1 MHLFLRILAPI
12 VLFTTALVLN
22 ADAQPRLVKDYQ
34 TAMEIPALK
43 ELSASP
49 AHLYALSEDEGLAV
63 FRTSSDTLEY
73 LYTNPGMEKRGNRI
87 VADVRFA
94 YLFGHDDN
102 RLTVIEPTSILGVYS
117 STYLPSYPLDVHR
130 IGSHLLIALE
140 NDGLGLL
147 SLASEESVD
156 QEPKYLIEG
165 VHISSLAGGINRVY
179 ALIDH
184 QYIQPF
190 RQSGDTI
197 SADGDSIRIENEA
210 ERLFYTNNRLW
221 ASDDEGRIYQVDSSN
236 GEMTLYTRV
245 DELPERMEFWND
257 LYVIRTEE
265 GQIWLMDENQQDYEF
280 RRNGN
285 RGNYFAVTKSMLWM
299 SEDDEVLQLHK
310 EDQLAELPDET
321 ELADDEEIQLASIDD
336 IVIPH
341 PRPVLIPL
349 QLENDVPADD
359 IRFRYRSSVDNAEI
373 RGNGFYWQPSA
384 NQTGRHY
391 FTIVAS
397 TRDGRTDSTSFEI
410 DVRRFNAPPRFSP
423 VRPITISAGEDFSLP
438 IEAHDPDGTHPDL
451 IRYIGVDLP
460 EGAEIDEHTG
470 EFTWTPHRRQVGEHS
485 FEVIAT
491 DQYGAASNLTVDITV
506 KEIERD

>member
-1 MHLFLRILAPI
+1 MHLFLRTLAPI
-12 VLFTTALVLN
+12 ILFTTASVLN

-49 AHLYALSEDEGLAV
+49 AHLYALSEEAGLAV
-63 FRTSSDTLEY
+63 FRTNSDTLEY
-73 LYTNPGMEKRGNRI
+73 LYTNPGMEQRGKRI
-87 VADVRFA
+87 VADARFA

-130 IGSHLLIALE
+130 IGSHLLIALG

-156 QEPKYLIEG
+156 QDPEYVIEDSQ
-165 VHISSLAGGINRVY
+165 ISSLAGDINRVY
-179 ALIDH
+179 ALIDQ

-190 RQSGDTI
+190 GQTGETI
-197 SADGDSIRIENEA
+197 SAIEDPIQLENEA

-221 ASDDEGRIYQVDSSN
+221 ASDDEGRIYHINSSN
-236 GEMTLYTRV
+236 GEMSLYTRV

-257 LYVIRTEE
+257 LYVIRTDE
-265 GQIWLMDENQQDYEF
+265 GRVWLMDENLEDYEF

-285 RGNYFAVTKSMLWM
+285 RGNYFAVTKAMLWM
-299 SEDDEVLQLHK
+299 SEDDEILQLHK
-310 EDQLAELPDET
+310 EDQLAELPDGP
-321 ELADDEEIQLASIDD
+321 ELADDEEIRLASIDD

-349 QLENDVPADD
+349 KLENDVPADD

-384 NQTGRHY
+384 SQTGRHY

-397 TRDGRTDSTSFEI
+397 TRDGRTDSTSFEV
-410 DVRRFNAPPRFSP
+410 DVRRFNSPPRFSP
-423 VRPITISAGEDFSLP
+423 VRPITISAGEEFSLP

-460 EGAEIDEHTG
+460 EGAEIDERTG
-470 EFTWTPHRRQVGEHS
+470 EFIWTPHRRQVGEHS

-506 KEIERD
+506 REIERD